1 MFRRLGTISSPPRAR
16 SALAPAPASVLAL
29 RLPFPLLVAGA
40 ALLALALAVVTS
52 ATPARA
58 NGTPIKIVLSHLN
71 GVSNWGPRNATGV
84 AEMITSEGE
93 VRLTAAGMEKL
104 PDNVE
109 YQLWITAGTT
119 DRMRLGLVEVSSAGV
134 GRLDT
139 VIPGGI
145 PEKSWDLMVVTV
157 EAKGAQPATP
167 GENRSIAGRFSMTQG
182 GGAGPRVLPNT
193 GGGELPSAGAPAA
206 GLLGLSNGGTV
217 LLLLLVVGG
226 IGFALGRVGS
236 RRGA

>member
-1 MFRRLGTISSPPRAR
+1 MFRRLGTMSRPSRAG
-16 SALAPAPASVLAL
+16 SDLASAPASVLAL
-29 RLPFPLLVAGA
+29 RVPFSVLVAGA

-84 AEMITSEGE
+84 AELITSEGE

-109 YQLWITAGTT
+109 YQLWITAGTS
-119 DRMRLGLVEVSSAGV
+119 DRMRLGVVEVNSAGV
-134 GRLDT
+134 GRMDT

-145 PEKSWDLMVVTV
+145 PEKQWDLMVTTV
-157 EAKGAQPATP
+157 EAKGSQPAAP

-182 GGAGPRVLPNT
+182 GGAPPRVLPNT
-193 GGGELPSAGAPAA
+193 GGDQPTASSPPP

-217 LLLLLVVGG
+217 LLVLLVVGA

>member
-1 MFRRLGTISSPPRAR
+1 
-16 SALAPAPASVLAL
+16 V
-29 RLPFPLLVAGA
+29 LVAGA
-40 ALLALALAVVTS
+40 ALLALALAVVT
-52 ATPARA
+52 PAPTAKA
-58 NGTPIKIVLSHLN
+58 NGTPIKIVLSYLN

-104 PDNVE
+104 PDNRE

-119 DRMRLGLVEVSSAGV
+119 DRMRLGVVEVNSAGV

-139 VIPGGI
+139 VVQGGI
-145 PEKSWDLMVVTV
+145 PERSWDLMLVTI
-157 EAKGAQPATP
+157 EEKGASPAAP
-167 GENRSIAGRFSMTQG
+167 GELHSIAGRFSMTQG
-182 GGAGPRVLPNT
+182 SGGEGPRVLPNT
-193 GGGELPSAGAPAA
+193 GGAPDSAPAP